1 LSCSARTHP
10 LSLSGWRTRRLLNVN
25 LSIKELAMRIEN
37 LTPDQVDMLDFMW
50 TELDTYEDML
60 EWMAS
65 LDPADRVQAENLQR
79 LMLLEAAETLLEE
92 SEYHDANRVIDQF
105 RLTK

>member
-1 LSCSARTHP
+1 
-10 LSLSGWRTRRLLNVN
+10 
-25 LSIKELAMRIEN
+25 MRIEN

-92 SEYHDANRVIDQF
+92 SKYHDANRVIDQF

>member
-1 LSCSARTHP
+1 
-10 LSLSGWRTRRLLNVN
+10 
-25 LSIKELAMRIEN
+25 MRIDN

-50 TELDTYEDML
+50 TELESYEDML
-60 EWMAS
+60 EWMAT
-65 LDPADRVQAENLQR
+65 LDPADRLQAETLQNLI
-79 LMLLEAAETLLEE
+79 LLEAAETLLEE

>member
-1 LSCSARTHP
+1 
-10 LSLSGWRTRRLLNVN
+10 
-25 LSIKELAMRIEN
+25 MRIDN

-50 TELDTYEDML
+50 TELESYEDML
-60 EWMAS
+60 EWMAT
-65 LDPADRVQAENLQR
+65 LDPADRKQAETLQNLI
-79 LMLLEAAETLLEE
+79 LLEAAETLLEE

>member
-1 LSCSARTHP
+1 M
-10 LSLSGWRTRRLLNVN
+10 
-25 LSIKELAMRIEN
+25 KIEN

-50 TELDTYEDML
+50 TELESYEDML

-65 LDPADRVQAENLQR
+65 LEPAERKEAELLQK
-79 LMLLEAAETLLEE
+79 LILIEAAETLVEE

>member
-1 LSCSARTHP
+1 M
-10 LSLSGWRTRRLLNVN
+10 
-25 LSIKELAMRIEN
+25 KIEN

-50 TELDTYEDML
+50 TELESYEDML

-65 LDPADRVQAENLQR
+65 LEPAERKEAEVLQK
-79 LMLLEAAETLLEE
+79 LILIEAAETLLEE
-92 SEYHDANRVIDQF
+92 SQYHDANRVIDQF

>member
-1 LSCSARTHP
+1 M
-10 LSLSGWRTRRLLNVN
+10 
-25 LSIKELAMRIEN
+25 KIEN

-50 TELDTYEDML
+50 TEIESYEDML

-65 LDPADRVQAENLQR
+65 LDPVDRKQAEILQK
-79 LMLLEAAETLLEE
+79 LILIEAAETLLEE
-92 SEYHDANRVIDQF
+92 SQYHDANRVIDQF

>member
-1 LSCSARTHP
+1 M
-10 LSLSGWRTRRLLNVN
+10 
-25 LSIKELAMRIEN
+25 KIEN

-50 TELDTYEDML
+50 TELESYEDML

-65 LDPADRVQAENLQR
+65 LEPAERKEAELLQK
-79 LMLLEAAETLLEE
+79 LILIEAAETLLEE